1 MPDPPGTQWLKTARQ
16 APPSF
21 VQGAPQGLLK
31 PGILDLNARPVVA
44 NPAAGP
50 QGYSTVRSISV
61 TDDQGRAYLLPT
73 VIDGKLVS
81 NEEAIAHWKQ
91 TGEHLGYF
99 DTEDNA
105 NAYAKALHEAQAQ
118 QYAPTQHP

>member
-16 APPSF
+16 LPPSY
-21 VQGAPQGLLK
+21 VQGKPNGLLK
-31 PGILDLNARPVVA
+31 PGTLDLNARPTVP
-44 NPAAGP
+44 NPEGGP

-81 NEEAIAHWKQ
+81 NEDAIAHWKQ

-99 DTEDNA
+99 DTEDSA
-105 NAYAKALHEAQAQ
+105 NAYAQALHEAQAQ
-118 QYAPTQHP
+118 QYGPQNPR

>member
-16 APPSF
+16 LPPSF

-31 PGILDLNARPVVA
+31 PGNLDLNQRPTVR
-44 NPAAGP
+44 NPDGSI
-50 QGYSTVRSISV
+50 STVRTISV

-73 VIDGKLVS
+73 VIGDKVVS

-99 DTEDNA
+99 DTEDSA
-105 NAYAKALHEAQAQ
+105 NAYAQALHEAQAQ
-118 QYAPTQHP
+118 QYGPQNPQ